1 MKRWFYAHTLLSLC
15 NGGNVKWQQKLLAVI
30 QLRCNLSVR
39 CIGLICRSIHCLL
52 LKSMKLSL
60 QAAHSNRLIFIS
72 GKAVEFPGLPLPPAG
87 DLDRGM
93 WWWAIRRES
102 DVVSWTE
109 HNQETS
115 TCKST
120 SSEGHEQR
128 KEFTQRKSSARQDL
142 REVHVMSSTILHGE
156 NSLLPPGF
164 LTPDGQVIVEM
175 FHSQE
180 NKARTVTVEKRAHL
194 RNFLSSIFY
203 IPAVTDLHLREIKGS
218 CIQFLID
225 TFFVAVAVMR
235 RDDSKTKSAAHS

>member
-142 REVHVMSSTILHGE
+142 REVHVMSSTTSRGE
-156 NSLLPPGF
+156 FSVAAGVSDPIRSSDSRNVSQSGEQSPYSNCRKTSALKKLP
-164 LTPDGQVIVEM
+164 Q
-175 FHSQE
+175 
-180 NKARTVTVEKRAHL
+180 
-194 RNFLSSIFY
+194 
-203 IPAVTDLHLREIKGS
+203 LHLLYPCCNGFAFEGN
-218 CIQFLID
+218 
-225 TFFVAVAVMR
+225 
-235 RDDSKTKSAAHS
+235 